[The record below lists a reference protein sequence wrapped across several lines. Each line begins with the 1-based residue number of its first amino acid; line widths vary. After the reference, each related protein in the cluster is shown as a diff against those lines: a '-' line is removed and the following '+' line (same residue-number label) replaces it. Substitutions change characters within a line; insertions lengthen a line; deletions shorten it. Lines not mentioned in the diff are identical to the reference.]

1 MKLGT
6 HREALANSLAEADEI
21 WMYQGP
27 SVQWDVA
34 AAVASLGERAH
45 VETDIERLVERLA
58 STSRSGDHVLIM
70 SNGGFGGIHGKL
82 LARLASSV

>member
-6 HREALANSLAEADEI
+6 HREALANSLAKADEI

-34 AAVASLGERAH
+34 GAVASLGERAH